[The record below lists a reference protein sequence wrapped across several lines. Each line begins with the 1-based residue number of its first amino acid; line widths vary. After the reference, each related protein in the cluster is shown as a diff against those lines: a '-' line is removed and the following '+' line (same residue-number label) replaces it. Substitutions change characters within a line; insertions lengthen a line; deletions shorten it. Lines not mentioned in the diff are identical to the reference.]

1 MHRLLLVILILSFP
15 VLAHQNSLTAT
26 QKEIRWSYSNIP
38 VRIINN
44 STTLPSSGSLIES
57 AMAEWNA
64 ASRFQ
69 MYKSTSSSHQIKFS
83 NDFSIY
89 GSAVIGLTE
98 VSYSTSGSIT
108 GATILL
114 NEQNYNFSST
124 PGMPSG
130 NQIYLKDVVTHELG
144 HFAGLAHS
152 EVLNSTMFYSNF
164 PGQSEL
170 AADDIAGIKNKYDSG
185 HGKIVGFVKGGAHI
199 GVLGVHVQAISRKT
213 GEAIAGISDE
223 TGAFEIGGLDLNDT
237 YYLYT
242 SPLKNLEALPRYFS
256 NMQSAFCPASY
267 VGSFFSACGR
277 QSDGLPTGIHL
288 TSEKS
293 SVNVGEISINC
304 TTRTQESYN
313 LEKIGS
319 SFSPLPLF
327 NYSEEA
333 RWEKSYVGYFRMSD
347 LSTSLFSSP
356 DRFLIDLS
364 GVSQPSGKTLKIR
377 LISQPLGH
385 AIEYAMDISQNGN
398 LLSGSPFG
406 KSINYPEGTYKLDLE
421 HSLTL
426 SSTSAQNIFEVDIQA
441 KKLSTVDTVYSI
453 PDFARFGSQ
462 TSLPYLLVL
471 SLESSGSLLMDSG
484 SLLSDNSSC
493 LDAPFTYSVEKSE
506 GVAEKT
512 ASPNAAQ
519 EAAVV
524 AACSTIGQNSG
535 PPGGPGSG
543 PFITLVTLG
552 FMLSLLA
559 SRIAKR
565 GKNFLS

>member
-1 MHRLLLVILILSFP
+1 MHRLLLIIFLFSFS
-15 VLAHQNSLTAT
+15 VLAHQNSLTTT
-26 QKEIRWSYSNIP
+26 QKEIRWSYSNVP

-44 STTLPSSGSLIES
+44 SSTLPSSGNLIES
-57 AMAEWNA
+57 AMAEWNK

-69 MYKSTSSSHQIKFS
+69 MYKSASSSHQIKFS

-124 PGMPSG
+124 PGMSSG

-185 HGKIVGFVKGGAHI
+185 HGKIVGFVKGGDHI

-267 VGSFFSACGR
+267 VGSFFSPCGR
-277 QSDGLPTGIHL
+277 ESDGLPTGIHL
-288 TSEKS
+288 TPENS

-327 NYSEEA
+327 NYAEEI

-364 GVSQPSGKTLKIR
+364 GVSQPGGKTLKIR

-385 AIEYAMDISQNGN
+385 AVEYSMDISQGGN

-406 KSINYPEGTYKLDLE
+406 KTTNYPEGTYKLDLE
-421 HSLTL
+421 QSLNL
-426 SSTSAQNIFEVDIQA
+426 SSSGIQNIFEVDVQA
-441 KKLSTVDTVYSI
+441 KKLSTVDTAYSI

-462 TSLPYLLVL
+462 TNLPYLLVL
-471 SLESSGSLLMDSG
+471 SLESSGTLLMDSG

-506 GVAEKT
+506 GLADKT
-512 ASPNAAQ
+512 ASPTTAQ
-519 EAAVV
+519 EAGLV
-524 AACSTIGQNSG
+524 AACSTVSKNSG
-535 PPGGPGSG
+535 PPGGPSSG